1 MGIQKLFTKQR
12 GSVMMAVKNSLVPQ
26 NFVNAPIRP
35 SLRNGAVFFDCQLAC
50 RSILVA
56 YKKELTI
63 PQDCCIINNGKKKNA
78 GGA

>member
-1 MGIQKLFTKQR
+1 MTVVQKR
-12 GSVMMAVKNSLVPQ
+12 PCAA

-50 RSILVA
+50 RIILVA